1 MEDGTPNAFS
11 SATFR
16 ERDKA
21 VQRKHDEDT
30 RSFKVMLDKA
40 NHANA
45 GLRASLF
52 DLKNRSNRLVQSL
65 GFSDLMEAQ
74 VHVDAGNSA
83 NRQMKYRDCL
93 KTIGNLEDELKQAKI
108 LIVKMENRERELE
121 EEYTTLRKAKDESAS
136 AYRQLCKENQN
147 LQERFDATIKANCA
161 AEERRRKDY
170 DKWTHFKSWILCVA
184 ELEQF
189 KQYEKEVG
197 LDRVD
202 RGDRAKEL
210 FRIVKG
216 KKYKLSQLDSLEDQ
230 MLFDLAEQDSNESR
244 MVPTPASIIRTE
256 NTNTAK
262 LPSLTPFSPSSKANK
277 PLNHDNLS
285 PSPLFDPNTTVIP
298 ARRLIRSYAI
308 KSTPDSPSVEG
319 HTGLDLPIIG
329 ATVDGNGQES
339 VGTSLVTAP
348 TNEETL
354 PPQPSTANSAPH
366 ASAILAPDSETE
378 DESQSLRWSQ
388 FPPHAIITAP
398 VTDRSRTPLR
408 CLPQTNPSNVRAG
421 PLKPIAHPGSATYS
435 CPTPRIVASSDQ
447 PTTNLNAYI
456 PQPHRPQRIRS
467 PMLASI
473 RRNANAKASSSS
485 SHADSSPPARRS
497 PLSPLSPTPV
507 SRIRRAISPILPEL
521 ENEDRLDE
529 QGSELPPTKYRKS
542 TAGRR
547 IPSGSDNA
555 AGKDDDRF
563 RRKSAPSALTF
574 EENEHANSSPS
585 TMRHAL
591 VSRNKSRSRSRTTK
605 GKEERDYD
613 NYKENENTTT
623 VDNKLQPS
631 HSERRKSAGDR
642 TTSGLA
648 RAKARTGEVNVVA
661 STSKSTPKGPLDD
674 YLMYKGRGRYG
685 KNEIRGEEDTAI
697 NGMYEIN
704 PAQNAGLEY
713 QYDEVVRGR
722 EKRKRLLGEDCD
734 DCREYY
740 EAVGPMPPRLQPP
753 LWKSPVKD
761 SHNPDPLS
769 KRCPHH
775 RVGGTMKKGSNN
787 SEADDH
793 IFGDLDSPSPSKRN
807 QSSKRNQQIRST
819 PSTSAPGIAAH
830 KQNISRHR
838 AVWARGNTPPAYWDI
853 GFPDTQRAEEIN
865 ESAREMQRKKK
876 EMIEMEAAREDG
888 RYRRK

>member
-1 MEDGTPNAFS
+1 MGDVTPNAFS

-21 VQRKHDEDT
+21 VQRKHDEET
-30 RSFKVMLDKA
+30 RSFKVMLDKT

-45 GLRASLF
+45 ELRASLF

-65 GFSDLMEAQ
+65 GFRDLMEAQ
-74 VHVDAGNSA
+74 
-83 NRQMKYRDCL
+83 
-93 KTIGNLEDELKQAKI
+93 QAKI
-108 LIVKMENRERELE
+108 LILKMENRERELE
-121 EEYTTLRKAKDESAS
+121 EEYTTLRKAKDERYYSKSRPSRVVSTSDSAS

-170 DKWTHFKSWILCVA
+170 DKWTHFKRWILCIA

-189 KQYEKEVG
+189 KQYETEVG

-230 MLFDLAEQDSNESR
+230 TREFFSR
-244 MVPTPASIIRTE
+244 LVPTPAPIIRTE
-256 NTNTAK
+256 NTAK
-262 LPSLTPFSPSSKANK
+262 LPSLTPFNPSSKVNK
-277 PLNHDNLS
+277 PLNYDNLS
-285 PSPLFDPNTTVIP
+285 PSPLFDPT
-298 ARRLIRSYAI
+298 
-308 KSTPDSPSVEG
+308 
-319 HTGLDLPIIG
+319 
-329 ATVDGNGQES
+329 AT
-339 VGTSLVTAP
+339 
-348 TNEETL
+348 
-354 PPQPSTANSAPH
+354 
-366 ASAILAPDSETE
+366 
-378 DESQSLRWSQ
+378 

-398 VTDRSRTPLR
+398 ATDRSRTPLR
-408 CLPQTNPSNVRAG
+408 SLPQTNPSILRAG
-421 PLKPIAHPGSATYS
+421 PLKPIVHPSSATHS
-435 CPTPRIVASSDQ
+435 CPTPQIVASSDQ
-447 PTTNLNAYI
+447 PTTNFNADTPY
-456 PQPHRPQRIRS
+456 PHRPQRIRS

-485 SHADSSPPARRS
+485 SHAESSPPARRS
-497 PLSPLSPTPV
+497 PLSPTPM
-507 SRIRRAISPILPEL
+507 SRVRRAISPILPEM

-574 EENEHANSSPS
+574 EENKHTNYSPRTMPHA
-585 TMRHAL
+585 T
-591 VSRNKSRSRSRTTK
+591 VSRNK
-605 GKEERDYD
+605 
-613 NYKENENTTT
+613 N
-623 VDNKLQPS
+623 
-631 HSERRKSAGDR
+631 
-642 TTSGLA
+642 
-648 RAKARTGEVNVVA
+648 
-661 STSKSTPKGPLDD
+661 
-674 YLMYKGRGRYG
+674 
-685 KNEIRGEEDTAI
+685 TAI

-704 PAQNAGLEY
+704 PARNAGLEY

-722 EKRKRLLGEDCD
+722 EKRKRLVGEDCD

-761 SHNPDPLS
+761 SHNSDP
-769 KRCPHH
+769 KR
-775 RVGGTMKKGSNN
+775 NQ
-787 SEADDH
+787 
-793 IFGDLDSPSPSKRN
+793 PSKRN
-807 QSSKRNQQIRST
+807 QQNRNT

-838 AVWARGNTPPAYWDI
+838 AAWARGNTPPAYWDI

-876 EMIEMEAAREDG
+876 EMIEMEAAREGG

>member
-1 MEDGTPNAFS
+1 MGDVTPNAFS

-21 VQRKHDEDT
+21 VQRKHDEET
-30 RSFKVMLDKA
+30 RYFKVMLDKT

-45 GLRASLF
+45 ELRASLF

-65 GFSDLMEAQ
+65 GFRDLMEAQ
-74 VHVDAGNSA
+74 VHVDAGNAA

-93 KTIGNLEDELKQAKI
+93 KSVGNLEDELKQAKI

-121 EEYTTLRKAKDESAS
+121 EEYTTLRKAKDERYYSKSRPSRVISTSDSAS

-170 DKWTHFKSWILCVA
+170 DKWTHFKRWILCIA

-189 KQYEKEVG
+189 KQYETEVG

-230 MLFDLAEQDSNESR
+230 TREFFVHFPVHFSLILDRQVFDLAEQDSDESR
-244 MVPTPASIIRTE
+244 LVPTPAPIIRTE
-256 NTNTAK
+256 NTAK
-262 LPSLTPFSPSSKANK
+262 LLSLTPFSPSSKANK
-277 PLNHDNLS
+277 PLNNDNLS
-285 PSPLFDPNTTVIP
+285 PSPLFDPTTTVIP
-298 ARRLIRSYAI
+298 AR
-308 KSTPDSPSVEG
+308 
-319 HTGLDLPIIG
+319 
-329 ATVDGNGQES
+329 
-339 VGTSLVTAP
+339 
-348 TNEETL
+348 
-354 PPQPSTANSAPH
+354 
-366 ASAILAPDSETE
+366 
-378 DESQSLRWSQ
+378 LRWSQ
-388 FPPHAIITAP
+388 FPPHAIITVPA
-398 VTDRSRTPLR
+398 TDRSRTPLR
-408 CLPQTNPSNVRAG
+408 SLPQTNPSILRAG
-421 PLKPIAHPGSATYS
+421 PLKPIVHPSSTTHS
-435 CPTPRIVASSDQ
+435 CPTPQIVASSDQ
-447 PTTNLNAYI
+447 PTTNFNADTPY
-456 PQPHRPQRIRS
+456 PHRPQRIRS

-485 SHADSSPPARRS
+485 SHAESSPPARRS
-497 PLSPLSPTPV
+497 PLSPTPM
-507 SRIRRAISPILPEL
+507 SRVRRAISPILPEM
-521 ENEDRLDE
+521 ENEDRPDE

-555 AGKDDDRF
+555 AGKDDDR
-563 RRKSAPSALTF
+563 
-574 EENEHANSSPS
+574 
-585 TMRHAL
+585 
-591 VSRNKSRSRSRTTK
+591 
-605 GKEERDYD
+605 
-613 NYKENENTTT
+613 
-623 VDNKLQPS
+623 
-631 HSERRKSAGDR
+631 DR
-642 TTSGLA
+642 TTLGLT

-685 KNEIRGEEDTAI
+685 KNQGREEDTAI
-697 NGMYEIN
+697 NGMYEIV

-722 EKRKRLLGEDCD
+722 EKRKRLIGEDCD

-753 LWKSPVKD
+753 LWKSPVKS
-761 SHNPDPLS
+761 SHNSDPLS

-775 RVGGTMKKGSNN
+775 RGGRNTKKGSNN
-787 SEADDH
+787 SNAV
-793 IFGDLDSPSPSKRN
+793 
-807 QSSKRNQQIRST
+807 
-819 PSTSAPGIAAH
+819 H

-838 AVWARGNTPPAYWDI
+838 AAWARGNTPPAYWDI

-865 ESAREMQRKKK
+865 ESAREMQRKKQ
-876 EMIEMEAAREDG
+876 EMIEMEAAREGG

>member
-83 NRQMKYRDCL
+83 NRQMKYRDYL

-170 DKWTHFKSWILCVA
+170 DKWTHFKRWILCIA

-230 MLFDLAEQDSNESR
+230 MREFFRSLSSTLFVNTLLAVFDLAEQDSNESR

-277 PLNHDNLS
+277 PFNHDNLS

-298 ARRLIRSYAI
+298 AR
-308 KSTPDSPSVEG
+308 
-319 HTGLDLPIIG
+319 
-329 ATVDGNGQES
+329 
-339 VGTSLVTAP
+339 
-348 TNEETL
+348 
-354 PPQPSTANSAPH
+354 
-366 ASAILAPDSETE
+366 
-378 DESQSLRWSQ
+378 LRWSQ

-497 PLSPLSPTPV
+497 PLSPTPV

-555 AGKDDDRF
+555 AGKDDDR
-563 RRKSAPSALTF
+563 
-574 EENEHANSSPS
+574 
-585 TMRHAL
+585 
-591 VSRNKSRSRSRTTK
+591 
-605 GKEERDYD
+605 
-613 NYKENENTTT
+613 
-623 VDNKLQPS
+623 
-631 HSERRKSAGDR
+631 DR

-775 RVGGTMKKGSNN
+775 R
-787 SEADDH
+787 
-793 IFGDLDSPSPSKRN
+793 
-807 QSSKRNQQIRST
+807 QIRST

-876 EMIEMEAAREDG
+876 EMIEMEAAREGG

>member
-170 DKWTHFKSWILCVA
+170 DKWTHFKRWILCVA

-230 MLFDLAEQDSNESR
+230 MREFFRSLSSTLFVNTLLAVFDLAEQDSNESR

-298 ARRLIRSYAI
+298 AR
-308 KSTPDSPSVEG
+308 
-319 HTGLDLPIIG
+319 
-329 ATVDGNGQES
+329 
-339 VGTSLVTAP
+339 
-348 TNEETL
+348 
-354 PPQPSTANSAPH
+354 
-366 ASAILAPDSETE
+366 
-378 DESQSLRWSQ
+378 LRWSQ

-555 AGKDDDRF
+555 AGKDDDR
-563 RRKSAPSALTF
+563 
-574 EENEHANSSPS
+574 
-585 TMRHAL
+585 
-591 VSRNKSRSRSRTTK
+591 
-605 GKEERDYD
+605 
-613 NYKENENTTT
+613 
-623 VDNKLQPS
+623 
-631 HSERRKSAGDR
+631 DR

-775 RVGGTMKKGSNN
+775 R
-787 SEADDH
+787 
-793 IFGDLDSPSPSKRN
+793 
-807 QSSKRNQQIRST
+807 QIRST

-876 EMIEMEAAREDG
+876 EMIEMEAAREGG

>member
-21 VQRKHDEDT
+21 VQRKHDEET

-170 DKWTHFKSWILCVA
+170 DKWTHFKRWILCIA

-230 MLFDLAEQDSNESR
+230 MREFFRSLSGTLSLMLYRQVFDLAEQDSNESR
-244 MVPTPASIIRTE
+244 LVPTPTTIIRTE
-256 NTNTAK
+256 NTAK
-262 LPSLTPFSPSSKANK
+262 LPSLTPVNPSSKVNK
-277 PLNHDNLS
+277 PLNNDNSS

-298 ARRLIRSYAI
+298 VR
-308 KSTPDSPSVEG
+308 
-319 HTGLDLPIIG
+319 
-329 ATVDGNGQES
+329 
-339 VGTSLVTAP
+339 
-348 TNEETL
+348 
-354 PPQPSTANSAPH
+354 
-366 ASAILAPDSETE
+366 
-378 DESQSLRWSQ
+378 LRWSQ
-388 FPPHAIITAP
+388 FPPHAIITVP

-408 CLPQTNPSNVRAG
+408 SLPQTNPSGVRDG
-421 PLKPIAHPGSATYS
+421 PLKPIAYPGSATHS
-435 CPTPRIVASSDQ
+435 CPTPRIVATSDQ
-447 PTTNLNAYI
+447 PTTSLNAYI
-456 PQPHRPQRIRS
+456 PQLHRPQRIRS

-485 SHADSSPPARRS
+485 SHAKSSPPAQRS

-507 SRIRRAISPILPEL
+507 SRVRRAISPILPEL
-521 ENEDRLDE
+521 ENEDRFDE
-529 QGSELPPTKYRKS
+529 QGSELPPAKYRKL

-547 IPSGSDNA
+547 IPSGSDIA
-555 AGKDDDRF
+555 AGKDDHRF
-563 RRKSAPSALTF
+563 RRKSAP
-574 EENEHANSSPS
+574 
-585 TMRHAL
+585 
-591 VSRNKSRSRSRTTK
+591 
-605 GKEERDYD
+605 
-613 NYKENENTTT
+613 
-623 VDNKLQPS
+623 
-631 HSERRKSAGDR
+631 
-642 TTSGLA
+642 TSGLVG
-648 RAKARTGEVNVVA
+648 AKARTGEVNGVA

-697 NGMYEIN
+697 NGMYEID

-722 EKRKRLLGEDCD
+722 EKRKRLIGGDCD

-753 LWKSPVKD
+753 LWKSPVK
-761 SHNPDPLS
+761 N
-769 KRCPHH
+769 
-775 RVGGTMKKGSNN
+775 T
-787 SEADDH
+787 DDH
-793 IFGDLDSPSPSKRN
+793 IFGDLDSPPPTKRN
-807 QSSKRNQQIRST
+807 QSSNRNQQNRNT
-819 PSTSAPGIAAH
+819 PSSSAPGIAAH

-838 AVWARGNTPPAYWDI
+838 AAWARGNTPPAYWDI

-876 EMIEMEAAREDG
+876 EMIEMEAAREGG